1 MIQLH
6 KHEDNTHRRKS
17 LTNIK
22 LEVTPK
28 CSLYKKG
35 CVTEAQRPNKIQ
47 IKQLLV
53 RMLQQGDGRVGKLNC
68 CGRRCLHD
76 GVGERKELKLKND
89 E

>member
-28 CSLYKKG
+28 SSLWKKG
-35 CVTEAQRPNKIQ
+35 CVTEAQRHNKL
-47 IKQLLV
+47 QLKLLLAC
-53 RMLQQGDGRVGKLNC
+53 MLQQGEGRVGKLNC

-76 GVGERKELKLKND
+76 GVVERKEWKLKN
-89 E
+89 EE

>member
-35 CVTEAQRPNKIQ
+35 CVTEAQRHNKIP
-47 IKQLLV
+47 IKLLLA
-53 RMLQQGDGRVGKLNC
+53 RMLQQGEGREGKLNC
-68 CGRRCLHD
+68 CGRGCLHD
-76 GVGERKELKLKND
+76 GVVERKEWKLKN

>member
-6 KHEDNTHRRKS
+6 KHEDNTRRRKS

-35 CVTEAQRPNKIQ
+35 CVTEAHRHNKIQ
-47 IKQLLV
+47 IKLLLAC
-53 RMLQQGDGRVGKLNC
+53 MLQQGEGREGKINW

-76 GVGERKELKLKND
+76 GVVDRKEWKLKN
-89 E
+89 EE

>member
-17 LTNIK
+17 LTNII

-35 CVTEAQRPNKIQ
+35 CVTEAQRQNKIGLQ
-47 IKQLLV
+47 IKLLLA
-53 RMLQQGDGRVGKLNC
+53 RMLQQGEGREGKLNC

-76 GVGERKELKLKND
+76 GVVERKHGS
-89 E
+89 

>member
-6 KHEDNTHRRKS
+6 KHEDKTHRKKS

-28 CSLYKKG
+28 CSLYKRG
-35 CVTEAQRPNKIQ
+35 CVTEAHRQNKIQ
-47 IKQLLV
+47 IELLLA
-53 RMLQQGDGRVGKLNC
+53 RMLQQGEGKEGKLNC

-76 GVGERKELKLKND
+76 GVVERKEWKLKND